1 MKPSSNAADMTKGS
15 PVRLILTFS
24 IPLIIGNIFQQFYN
38 MVDSIVVGNF
48 VGADALGAVGACSS
62 LNWLFFSLSSGLGI
76 GIGVIVSQFYGAKQ
90 FDQVRATIA
99 NSFYVLI
106 SSAVVVSV
114 LCFAITPA
122 VLRLLN
128 TPDNIINDS
137 IIYMRTT
144 CIGIVAISLY
154 NGISSIL
161 RAFGDSKTP
170 LYFLILSSICNVLLD
185 LLFVIAFDWGV
196 FGVAFATIISQ
207 ALSAV
212 VSLIY
217 SLKKIPYFH
226 LTKEQMKPDFAI
238 IKTSYRLGVPVAL
251 QSSMIAISC
260 VMLQSVVNKFG
271 STVVSAFTITNRIE
285 QLINQ
290 PYNSLG
296 TALTTYA
303 GQNIGAKDTGRV
315 KLGFKKSIYIVAVFS
330 AIMIPITFLFGK
342 NIAGLFVKET
352 DVIELSASALRITSV
367 CYFFLGTIYI
377 PRGILNGCGDA
388 AFSMINGLAE
398 VVCRLLYS
406 SILTRIPQI
415 GYWGIWITT
424 GLTWLSVS
432 IVCLLRYFSGKWK
445 EKAISS
451 EQGD

>member
-1 MKPSSNAADMTKGS
+1 MKPSANAADMTKGN
-15 PVRLILTFS
+15 PVKLILTFS
-24 IPLIIGNIFQQFYN
+24 LPLIVGNVFQQFYN

-48 VGADALGAVGACSS
+48 VGANALGAVGACGS

-76 GIGVIVSQFYGAKQ
+76 GIGVIVSQFYGAKR
-90 FDQVRATIA
+90 FDQVSATIA
-99 NSFYVLI
+99 NSFYVLVSTAI
-106 SSAVVVSV
+106 VVSI

-128 TPDNIINDS
+128 TPDDIINDS
-137 IIYMRTT
+137 ITYMRTT

-154 NGISSIL
+154 NGVSSIL
-161 RAFGDSKTP
+161 RALGDSKTP
-170 LYFLILSSICNVLLD
+170 LYFLILSSVCNVLLD
-185 LLFVIAFDWGV
+185 LLFVIAFGWGV

-217 SLKKIPYFH
+217 SIKKIPYFR
-226 LTKEQMKPDFAI
+226 LTKEQMKPNFSI
-238 IKTSYRLGVPVAL
+238 IKTSYRLGVPIAL
-251 QSSMIAISC
+251 QSSMIAVSC
-260 VMLQSVVNKFG
+260 VVLQSVVNRFG
-271 STVVSAFTITNRIE
+271 ATVVSAFTITNRIE

-303 GQNIGAKDTGRV
+303 GQNIGAGDTARV

-330 AIMIPITFLFGK
+330 AIMIPIMFLFGK

-352 DVIELSASALRITSV
+352 DVIELGASALRITSV
-367 CYFFLGTIYI
+367 CYFFLGMIYI

-398 VVCRLLYS
+398 VVCRLLFS
-406 SILTRIPQI
+406 SVLTRIPKI

-424 GLTWLSVS
+424 GLTWLCVS
-432 IVCLLRYFSGKWK
+432 IVCLLRYASGKWK
-445 EKAISS
+445 QKAIRS
-451 EQGD
+451 EG

>member
-48 VGADALGAVGACSS
+48 VGANALGAVGACGS

-76 GIGVIVSQFYGAKQ
+76 GIGVIVSQFYGAKR
-90 FDQVRATIA
+90 FDQVSATIA
-99 NSFYVLI
+99 NSFYVLV
-106 SSAVVVSV
+106 STALVVSI

-128 TPDNIINDS
+128 TPDDIINDS
-137 IIYMRTT
+137 ITYMRTT

-154 NGISSIL
+154 NGVSSIL
-161 RAFGDSKTP
+161 RALGDSKTP
-170 LYFLILSSICNVLLD
+170 LYFLILSSVCNVLLD
-185 LLFVIAFDWGV
+185 LLFVIAFGWGV

-217 SLKKIPYFH
+217 SFKKIPYFR
-226 LTKEQMKPDFAI
+226 LTKEQMKPNFSI
-238 IKTSYRLGVPVAL
+238 IKTSYRLGVPIAL
-251 QSSMIAISC
+251 QSSMIAVSC
-260 VMLQSVVNKFG
+260 VVLQSVVNRFG

-303 GQNIGAKDTGRV
+303 GQNIGAGDTKRV

-330 AIMIPITFLFGK
+330 AIMIPVMFLFGK

-352 DVIELSASALRITSV
+352 DVIELGASALRITSV
-367 CYFFLGTIYI
+367 CYFFLGMIYI

-398 VVCRLLYS
+398 VVCRLLFS
-406 SILTRIPQI
+406 SVLTRIPKI

-424 GLTWLSVS
+424 GLTWLCVS
-432 IVCLLRYFSGKWK
+432 IVCLLRYASGKWK
-445 EKAISS
+445 QKVIRS
-451 EQGD
+451 EG

>member
-48 VGADALGAVGACSS
+48 VGANALGAVGACGS

-76 GIGVIVSQFYGAKQ
+76 GIGVIVSQFYGAKR
-90 FDQVRATIA
+90 FDQVSATIA
-99 NSFYVLI
+99 NSFYVLV
-106 SSAVVVSV
+106 STALVVSI

-128 TPDNIINDS
+128 TPDDIINDS
-137 IIYMRTT
+137 ITYMRTT

-154 NGISSIL
+154 NGVSSIL
-161 RAFGDSKTP
+161 RALGDSKTP
-170 LYFLILSSICNVLLD
+170 LYFLILSSVCNVLLD
-185 LLFVIAFDWGV
+185 LLFVIAFGWGV

-217 SLKKIPYFH
+217 SFKKIPYFR
-226 LTKEQMKPDFAI
+226 LTKEQMKPNFSI
-238 IKTSYRLGVPVAL
+238 IKTSYRLGVPIAL
-251 QSSMIAISC
+251 QSSMIAVSC
-260 VMLQSVVNKFG
+260 VVLQSVVNRFG

-303 GQNIGAKDTGRV
+303 GQNIGAGDTKRV

-330 AIMIPITFLFGK
+330 AIMIPVMFLFGK

-352 DVIELSASALRITSV
+352 DVIELGASALRITSV
-367 CYFFLGTIYI
+367 CYFFLGMIYI

-398 VVCRLLYS
+398 VVCRLLFS
-406 SILTRIPQI
+406 SVLTRIPKI

-424 GLTWLSVS
+424 GLTWLVVS
-432 IVCLLRYFSGKWK
+432 IVCLLRYASGKWK
-445 EKAISS
+445 QKAIRSK
-451 EQGD
+451 G

>member
-15 PVRLILTFS
+15 PVRLIMTFS

-48 VGADALGAVGACSS
+48 VGANALGAVGACGS

-76 GIGVIVSQFYGAKQ
+76 GIGVIVSQFYGAKR
-90 FDQVRATIA
+90 FDQVSATIA
-99 NSFYVLI
+99 NSFYVLV
-106 SSAVVVSV
+106 STALVVSI
-114 LCFAITPA
+114 LCFAITPS

-128 TPDNIINDS
+128 TPDDIINDS
-137 IIYMRTT
+137 ITYMRTT

-154 NGISSIL
+154 NGVSSIL
-161 RAFGDSKTP
+161 RALGDSKTP
-170 LYFLILSSICNVLLD
+170 LYFLILSSVCNVLLD
-185 LLFVIAFDWGV
+185 LLFVIAFGWGV

-217 SLKKIPYFH
+217 SFKKIPYFR
-226 LTKEQMKPDFAI
+226 LTKEQMKPNFSI
-238 IKTSYRLGVPVAL
+238 IKTSYRLGVPIAL
-251 QSSMIAISC
+251 QSSMIAVSC
-260 VMLQSVVNKFG
+260 VVLQSVVNRFG

-303 GQNIGAKDTGRV
+303 GQNIGAGDTKRV

-330 AIMIPITFLFGK
+330 AIMIPVMFLFGK

-352 DVIELSASALRITSV
+352 DVIELGASALRITSV
-367 CYFFLGTIYI
+367 CYFFLGMIYI

-398 VVCRLLYS
+398 VVCRLLFS
-406 SILTRIPQI
+406 SVLTRIPKI

-424 GLTWLSVS
+424 GLTWLCVS
-432 IVCLLRYFSGKWK
+432 IVCLLRYASGKWK
-445 EKAISS
+445 QKAIRS
-451 EQGD
+451 ES

>member
-48 VGADALGAVGACSS
+48 VGANALGAVGACGS

-76 GIGVIVSQFYGAKQ
+76 GIGVIVSQFYGAKR
-90 FDQVRATIA
+90 FDQVSATIA
-99 NSFYVLI
+99 NSFYVLV
-106 SSAVVVSV
+106 STALVVSI

-128 TPDNIINDS
+128 TPDDIINDS
-137 IIYMRTT
+137 ITYMRTT

-154 NGISSIL
+154 NGVSSIL
-161 RAFGDSKTP
+161 RALGDSKTP
-170 LYFLILSSICNVLLD
+170 LYFLILSSVCNVLLD
-185 LLFVIAFDWGV
+185 LLFVIAFGWGV

-217 SLKKIPYFH
+217 SFKKIPYFR
-226 LTKEQMKPDFAI
+226 LTKEQMKPNFSI
-238 IKTSYRLGVPVAL
+238 IKTSYRLGVPIAL
-251 QSSMIAISC
+251 QSSMIAVSC
-260 VMLQSVVNKFG
+260 VVLQSVVNRFG

-303 GQNIGAKDTGRV
+303 GQNIGAGDTKRV

-330 AIMIPITFLFGK
+330 AIMIPVMFLFGK

-352 DVIELSASALRITSV
+352 DVIELGASALRITSV
-367 CYFFLGTIYI
+367 CYFFLGMIYI

-388 AFSMINGLAE
+388 AFSMINGLTE
-398 VVCRLLYS
+398 VVCRLLFS
-406 SILTRIPQI
+406 SVLTRIPKI

-424 GLTWLSVS
+424 GLTWLCVS
-432 IVCLLRYFSGKWK
+432 IVCLLRYASGKWK
-445 EKAISS
+445 QKAIRSK
-451 EQGD
+451 G

>member
-1 MKPSSNAADMTKGS
+1 MKPSSTAADMTKGS

-48 VGADALGAVGACSS
+48 VGANALGAVGACGS

-76 GIGVIVSQFYGAKQ
+76 GIGVIVSQFYGAKR
-90 FDQVRATIA
+90 FDQVSATIA

-106 SSAVVVSV
+106 STALVVSV

-128 TPDNIINDS
+128 TPDDIINDS

-161 RAFGDSKTP
+161 RALGDSKTP

-185 LLFVIAFDWGV
+185 LLFVIAFGWSV
-196 FGVAFATIISQ
+196 FGVALATIISQ

-217 SLKKIPYFH
+217 SIKKIPYFR
-226 LTKEQMKPDFAI
+226 LTKEQMKPDPAI
-238 IKTSYRLGVPVAL
+238 IKNSYRLGVPIAL
-251 QSSMIAISC
+251 QSSMIAVSC
-260 VMLQSVVNKFG
+260 VVLQSVVNRFG

-303 GQNIGAKDTGRV
+303 GQNIGAGDTGRV

-330 AIMIPITFLFGK
+330 AIMIPIMFLFGK

-352 DVIELSASALRITSV
+352 DVIELGASALRITSV
-367 CYFFLGTIYI
+367 CYFFLGMIYI

-398 VVCRLLYS
+398 VVCRLLFS
-406 SILTRIPQI
+406 SVLTRIPKI

-424 GLTWLSVS
+424 GLTWLCVS
-432 IVCLLRYFSGKWK
+432 IVCLLRYASGKWK
-445 EKAISS
+445 QKALKSN
-451 EQGD
+451 

>member
-48 VGADALGAVGACSS
+48 VGANALGAVGACGS

-76 GIGVIVSQFYGAKQ
+76 GIGVIVSQFYGAKR
-90 FDQVRATIA
+90 FDQVSATIA
-99 NSFYVLI
+99 NSFYVLV
-106 SSAVVVSV
+106 STALVVSI

-128 TPDNIINDS
+128 TPDDIINDS
-137 IIYMRTT
+137 ITYMRTT

-154 NGISSIL
+154 NGVSSIL
-161 RAFGDSKTP
+161 RALGDSKTP
-170 LYFLILSSICNVLLD
+170 LYFLILSSVCNVLLD
-185 LLFVIAFDWGV
+185 LLFVIAFGWGV

-217 SLKKIPYFH
+217 SFKKIPYFR
-226 LTKEQMKPDFAI
+226 LTKEQMKPNFSI
-238 IKTSYRLGVPVAL
+238 IKTSYRLGVPIAL
-251 QSSMIAISC
+251 QSSMIAVSC
-260 VMLQSVVNKFG
+260 VVLQSVVNRFG

-303 GQNIGAKDTGRV
+303 GQNIGAGDTKRV

-330 AIMIPITFLFGK
+330 AIMIPVMFLFGK

-352 DVIELSASALRITSV
+352 DVIELGASALRITSV
-367 CYFFLGTIYI
+367 CYFFLGMIYI

-388 AFSMINGLAE
+388 GFSVINGITE
-398 VVCRLLYS
+398 VVCRLLFS
-406 SILTRIPQI
+406 NILTKIPKI

-424 GLTWLSVS
+424 GLTWLVVS
-432 IVCLLRYFSGKWK
+432 IVCLLRYASGKWK
-445 EKAISS
+445 QKAIRSK
-451 EQGD
+451 G

>member
-1 MKPSSNAADMTKGS
+1 MKPSANAADMTKGN
-15 PVRLILTFS
+15 PVKLILTFS
-24 IPLIIGNIFQQFYN
+24 LPLIIGNVFQQFYN

-48 VGADALGAVGACSS
+48 VGANALGAVGACGS

-76 GIGVIVSQFYGAKQ
+76 GIGVIVSQFYGAKR
-90 FDQVRATIA
+90 FDQVSATIA
-99 NSFYVLI
+99 NSFYVLVSTAI
-106 SSAVVVSV
+106 VVSI

-128 TPDNIINDS
+128 TPDDIINDS
-137 IIYMRTT
+137 ITYMRTT

-154 NGISSIL
+154 NGVSSIL
-161 RAFGDSKTP
+161 RALGDSKTP
-170 LYFLILSSICNVLLD
+170 LYFLILSSVCNVLLD
-185 LLFVIAFDWGV
+185 LLFVIAFGWGV

-217 SLKKIPYFH
+217 SIKKIPYFR
-226 LTKEQMKPDFAI
+226 LTKEQMKPNFSI
-238 IKTSYRLGVPVAL
+238 IKTSYRLGVPIAL
-251 QSSMIAISC
+251 QSSMIAVSC
-260 VMLQSVVNKFG
+260 VVLQSVVNRFG
-271 STVVSAFTITNRIE
+271 ATVVSAFTITNRIE

-303 GQNIGAKDTGRV
+303 GQNIGAGDTARV

-330 AIMIPITFLFGK
+330 AIMIPVMFLFGK

-352 DVIELSASALRITSV
+352 DVIELGASALRITSV
-367 CYFFLGTIYI
+367 CYFFLGMIYI

-398 VVCRLLYS
+398 VVCRLLFS
-406 SILTRIPQI
+406 SVLTRIPKI

-424 GLTWLSVS
+424 GLTWLCVS
-432 IVCLLRYFSGKWK
+432 IVCLLRYASGKWK
-445 EKAISS
+445 QKAIRS
-451 EQGD
+451 EG

>member
-1 MKPSSNAADMTKGS
+1 MKPSSNTADMTKGS

-48 VGADALGAVGACSS
+48 VGANALGAVGACGS

-76 GIGVIVSQFYGAKQ
+76 GIGVIVSQFYGAKR
-90 FDQVRATIA
+90 FDQVSATIA
-99 NSFYVLI
+99 NSFYVLV
-106 SSAVVVSV
+106 STALVVSI

-128 TPDNIINDS
+128 TPDDIINDS
-137 IIYMRTT
+137 ITYMRTT

-154 NGISSIL
+154 NGVSSIL
-161 RAFGDSKTP
+161 RALGDSKTP
-170 LYFLILSSICNVLLD
+170 LYFLILSSVCNVLLD
-185 LLFVIAFDWGV
+185 LLFVIAFGWGV

-207 ALSAV
+207 TLSAV

-217 SLKKIPYFH
+217 SFKKIPYFR
-226 LTKEQMKPDFAI
+226 LTKEQMKPNFSI
-238 IKTSYRLGVPVAL
+238 IKTSYRLGVPIAL
-251 QSSMIAISC
+251 QSSMIAVSC
-260 VMLQSVVNKFG
+260 VVLQSVVNRFG

-303 GQNIGAKDTGRV
+303 GQNIGAGDTKRV

-330 AIMIPITFLFGK
+330 AIMIPVMFLFGK

-352 DVIELSASALRITSV
+352 DVIELGASALRITSV
-367 CYFFLGTIYI
+367 CYFFLGMIYI

-398 VVCRLLYS
+398 VVCRLLFS
-406 SILTRIPQI
+406 SVLTRIPKI

-424 GLTWLSVS
+424 GLTWLCVS
-432 IVCLLRYFSGKWK
+432 IVCLLRYASGKWK
-445 EKAISS
+445 QKAIRS
-451 EQGD
+451 ES

>member
-24 IPLIIGNIFQQFYN
+24 IPLIIGNVFQQFYN

-48 VGADALGAVGACSS
+48 VGSDALGAVGACGS

-76 GIGVIVSQFYGAKQ
+76 GIGVIVSQFYGAKRY
-90 FDQVRATIA
+90 DKVRTTIA

-106 SSAVVVSV
+106 SAAIVVSI
-114 LCFAITPA
+114 LGFAIAPA

-128 TPDNIINDS
+128 TPDDIINDS
-137 IIYMRTT
+137 ITYMRTT
-144 CIGIVAISLY
+144 CLGIVAISLY
-154 NGISSIL
+154 NGISAIL
-161 RAFGDSKTP
+161 RALGDSKTP

-185 LLFVIAFDWGV
+185 LLFVIAFGWGV

-217 SLKKIPYFH
+217 SIKKIPYFR
-226 LTKEQMKPDFAI
+226 LTKEQMKPDPAI

-251 QSSMIAISC
+251 QSSMIAVSC
-260 VMLQSVVNKFG
+260 VVLQAVVNSFG

-303 GQNIGAKDTGRV
+303 GQNIGAGDTARV

-330 AIMIPITFLFGK
+330 AIMIPIMFLFGK

-352 DVIELSASALRITSV
+352 DVIELGASALRITSV
-367 CYFFLGTIYI
+367 CYFFLGMIYI

-406 SILTRIPQI
+406 SVLTRIPKI

-445 EKAISS
+445 QKAIRS
-451 EQGD
+451 EG

>member
-1 MKPSSNAADMTKGS
+1 MKPSSTAADMTKGN

-24 IPLIIGNIFQQFYN
+24 IPLIIGNVFQQFYN

-48 VGADALGAVGACSS
+48 VGANALGAVGACGS

-76 GIGVIVSQFYGAKQ
+76 GIGVIVSQFYGAKR
-90 FDQVRATIA
+90 FDQVSATIA
-99 NSFYVLI
+99 NSFYVLV
-106 SSAVVVSV
+106 STALVVSI

-128 TPDNIINDS
+128 TPDDIINDS
-137 IIYMRTT
+137 ITYMRTT

-154 NGISSIL
+154 NGVSSIL
-161 RAFGDSKTP
+161 RALGDSKTP

-185 LLFVIAFDWGV
+185 LLFVIAFGWGV
-196 FGVAFATIISQ
+196 FGVAFATILSQ

-217 SLKKIPYFH
+217 SIRKIPYFR
-226 LTKEQMKPDFAI
+226 LTKEQMKPNPAI
-238 IKTSYRLGVPVAL
+238 IKNSYRLGVPIAL
-251 QSSMIAISC
+251 QSSMIAVSC
-260 VMLQSVVNKFG
+260 VVLQSVVNRFG

-303 GQNIGAKDTGRV
+303 GQNIGAGDTGRV

-330 AIMIPITFLFGK
+330 AIMIPVMFLFGK

-352 DVIELSASALRITSV
+352 DVIELGASALRITSV
-367 CYFFLGTIYI
+367 CYFFLGMIYI

-398 VVCRLLYS
+398 VVCRLLFS
-406 SILTRIPQI
+406 SVLTRIPKI

-424 GLTWLSVS
+424 GLTWLCVS
-432 IVCLLRYFSGKWK
+432 IVCLLRYASGKWK
-445 EKAISS
+445 QKAM
-451 EQGD
+451 

>member
-48 VGADALGAVGACSS
+48 VGANALGAVGACGS

-76 GIGVIVSQFYGAKQ
+76 GIGVIVSQFYGAKR
-90 FDQVRATIA
+90 FDQVSATIA
-99 NSFYVLI
+99 NSFYVLV
-106 SSAVVVSV
+106 STALVVSI

-128 TPDNIINDS
+128 TPDDIINDS
-137 IIYMRTT
+137 ITYMRTT

-154 NGISSIL
+154 NGVSSIL
-161 RAFGDSKTP
+161 RALGDSKTP
-170 LYFLILSSICNVLLD
+170 LYFLILSSVCNVLLD
-185 LLFVIAFDWGV
+185 LLFVIAFGWGV

-217 SLKKIPYFH
+217 SFKKIPYFR
-226 LTKEQMKPDFAI
+226 LTKEQMKPNFSI
-238 IKTSYRLGVPVAL
+238 IKTSYRLGVPIAL
-251 QSSMIAISC
+251 QSSMIAVSC
-260 VMLQSVVNKFG
+260 VVLQSVVNRFG

-303 GQNIGAKDTGRV
+303 GQNIGAGDTKRV

-330 AIMIPITFLFGK
+330 AIMIPVMFLFGK

-352 DVIELSASALRITSV
+352 DVIELGASALRITSV
-367 CYFFLGTIYI
+367 CYFFLGMIYI

-398 VVCRLLYS
+398 VVCRLLFS
-406 SILTRIPQI
+406 SVLTRIPKI

-424 GLTWLSVS
+424 GLTWLCVS
-432 IVCLLRYFSGKWK
+432 IVCLLRYASGKWK
-445 EKAISS
+445 QKVIRS
-451 EQGD
+451 ES

>member
-1 MKPSSNAADMTKGS
+1 MKPSSTAADMTKGN

-24 IPLIIGNIFQQFYN
+24 IPLIIGNVFQQFYN

-48 VGADALGAVGACSS
+48 VGANALGAVGACGS

-76 GIGVIVSQFYGAKQ
+76 GIGVIVSQFYGAKR
-90 FDQVRATIA
+90 FDQVSATIA
-99 NSFYVLI
+99 NSFYVLV
-106 SSAVVVSV
+106 STALVVSI

-128 TPDNIINDS
+128 TPDDIINDS
-137 IIYMRTT
+137 ITYMRTT

-154 NGISSIL
+154 NGVSSIL
-161 RAFGDSKTP
+161 RALGDSKTP

-185 LLFVIAFDWGV
+185 LLFVIAFGWGV
-196 FGVAFATIISQ
+196 FGVAFATILSQ

-217 SLKKIPYFH
+217 SIRKIPYFR
-226 LTKEQMKPDFAI
+226 LTKEQMKPNPAI
-238 IKTSYRLGVPVAL
+238 IKNSYRLGVPIAL
-251 QSSMIAISC
+251 QSSMIAVSC
-260 VMLQSVVNKFG
+260 VVLQSVVNRFG

-303 GQNIGAKDTGRV
+303 GQNIGAGDTGRV

-330 AIMIPITFLFGK
+330 SIMIPVMFLFGK

-352 DVIELSASALRITSV
+352 DVIELGASALRITSV
-367 CYFFLGTIYI
+367 CYFFLGMIYI

-398 VVCRLLYS
+398 VVCRLLFS
-406 SILTRIPQI
+406 SVLTRIPKI

-424 GLTWLSVS
+424 GLTWLCVS
-432 IVCLLRYFSGKWK
+432 IVCLLRYASGKWK
-445 EKAISS
+445 QKAIRS
-451 EQGD
+451 ES

>member
-24 IPLIIGNIFQQFYN
+24 IPLIIGNVFQQFYN

-48 VGADALGAVGACSS
+48 VGSDALGAVGACGS

-76 GIGVIVSQFYGAKQ
+76 GIGVIVSQFYGAKRY
-90 FDQVRATIA
+90 DKVRATIA

-106 SSAVVVSV
+106 SAAIVVSI
-114 LCFAITPA
+114 LGFAIAPA

-128 TPDNIINDS
+128 TPDDIINDS
-137 IIYMRTT
+137 ITYMRTT
-144 CIGIVAISLY
+144 CLGIVAISLY
-154 NGISSIL
+154 NGISAIL
-161 RAFGDSKTP
+161 RALGDSKTP

-185 LLFVIAFDWGV
+185 LLFVIAFGWGV

-217 SLKKIPYFH
+217 SIKKIPYFR
-226 LTKEQMKPDFAI
+226 LTKEQMKPDPAI

-251 QSSMIAISC
+251 QSSMIAVSC
-260 VMLQSVVNKFG
+260 VVLQAVVNSFG

-303 GQNIGAKDTGRV
+303 GQNIGAGDTARV

-330 AIMIPITFLFGK
+330 AIMIPIMFLFGK

-352 DVIELSASALRITSV
+352 DVIELGASALRITSV
-367 CYFFLGTIYI
+367 CYFFLGMIYI

-406 SILTRIPQI
+406 SVLTRIPKI

-432 IVCLLRYFSGKWK
+432 IVCLLRYASGKWK
-445 EKAISS
+445 EKALKSN
-451 EQGD
+451 

>member
-1 MKPSSNAADMTKGS
+1 MKPSSTAADMTKGS

-48 VGADALGAVGACSS
+48 VGANALGAVGACSS

-76 GIGVIVSQFYGAKQ
+76 GIGVIVSQFYGAKR
-90 FDQVRATIA
+90 FDQVSATIA
-99 NSFYVLI
+99 NSFYVLV
-106 SSAVVVSV
+106 STALVVSV

-128 TPDNIINDS
+128 TPDDIINDS

-161 RAFGDSKTP
+161 RALGDSKTP

-185 LLFVIAFDWGV
+185 LLFVIAFGWGV

-217 SLKKIPYFH
+217 SIKKIPYFR
-226 LTKEQMKPDFAI
+226 LTKEQMKPNFSI
-238 IKTSYRLGVPVAL
+238 IKTSYRLGVPIAL

-260 VMLQSVVNKFG
+260 VVLQSVVNRFG

-303 GQNIGAKDTGRV
+303 GQNIGAGDTGRV
-315 KLGFKKSIYIVAVFS
+315 KLGFKKSIYIVAIFS
-330 AIMIPITFLFGK
+330 AIMIPIMFVFGK

-352 DVIELSASALRITSV
+352 DVIELGASALRITSV
-367 CYFFLGTIYI
+367 CYFFLGMIYI

-388 AFSMINGLAE
+388 AFSMINGLTE
-398 VVCRLLYS
+398 VVCRLLFS
-406 SILTRIPQI
+406 SVLTKIPKI

-424 GLTWLSVS
+424 GLTWLCVS
-432 IVCLLRYFSGKWK
+432 IVCLLRYASGKWK
-445 EKAISS
+445 QKAIKSN
-451 EQGD
+451 

>member
-48 VGADALGAVGACSS
+48 VGANALGAVGACGS

-76 GIGVIVSQFYGAKQ
+76 GIGVIVSQFYGAKR
-90 FDQVRATIA
+90 FDQVSATIA
-99 NSFYVLI
+99 NSFYVLV
-106 SSAVVVSV
+106 STALVVSI

-128 TPDNIINDS
+128 TPDDIINDS
-137 IIYMRTT
+137 ITYMRTT

-154 NGISSIL
+154 NGVSSIL
-161 RAFGDSKTP
+161 RALGDSKTP
-170 LYFLILSSICNVLLD
+170 LYFLILSSVCNVLLD
-185 LLFVIAFDWGV
+185 LLFVIAFGWGV

-217 SLKKIPYFH
+217 SFKKIPYFR
-226 LTKEQMKPDFAI
+226 LTKEQMKPNFSI
-238 IKTSYRLGVPVAL
+238 IKTSYRLGVPIAL
-251 QSSMIAISC
+251 QSSMIAVSC
-260 VMLQSVVNKFG
+260 VVLQSVVNRFG

-303 GQNIGAKDTGRV
+303 GQNIGAGDTKRV

-330 AIMIPITFLFGK
+330 AIMIPVMFLFGK

-352 DVIELSASALRITSV
+352 DVIELGASALRITSV
-367 CYFFLGTIYI
+367 CYFFLGMIYI

-388 AFSMINGLAE
+388 AFSMINGLTE
-398 VVCRLLYS
+398 VVCRLLFS
-406 SILTRIPQI
+406 SVLTRIPKI

-424 GLTWLSVS
+424 GLTWLCVS
-432 IVCLLRYFSGKWK
+432 IVCLLRYASGKWK
-445 EKAISS
+445 QKAIRS
-451 EQGD
+451 ES

>member
-1 MKPSSNAADMTKGS
+1 MKPSANAADMTKGS
-15 PVRLILTFS
+15 PIKLILTFS
-24 IPLIIGNIFQQFYN
+24 LPLIVGNVFQQFYN

-48 VGADALGAVGACSS
+48 VGANALGAVGACGS

-76 GIGVIVSQFYGAKQ
+76 GIGVIISQFYGAKR
-90 FDQVRATIA
+90 FDQVSATIA
-99 NSFYVLI
+99 NSFYVLVSTAI
-106 SSAVVVSV
+106 VVSI

-128 TPDNIINDS
+128 TPDDIINDS
-137 IIYMRTT
+137 ITYMRTT
-144 CIGIVAISLY
+144 CMGIVAISLY
-154 NGISSIL
+154 NGVSSIL
-161 RAFGDSKTP
+161 RALGDSKTP

-185 LLFVIAFDWGV
+185 LLFVVTFGWGV

-217 SLKKIPYFH
+217 SFKKIPYFR
-226 LTKEQMKPDFAI
+226 LTKEQMKPNFSI
-238 IKTSYRLGVPVAL
+238 IKTSYRLGVPIAL
-251 QSSMIAISC
+251 QSSMIAVSC
-260 VMLQSVVNKFG
+260 VVLQSVVNRFG
-271 STVVSAFTITNRIE
+271 ATVVSAFTITNRIE

-303 GQNIGAKDTGRV
+303 GQNIGAGDTARV

-330 AIMIPITFLFGK
+330 AIMIPVMFLFGK

-352 DVIELSASALRITSV
+352 DVIELGASALRITSV
-367 CYFFLGTIYI
+367 CYFFLGMIYI

-398 VVCRLLYS
+398 VVCRLLFS
-406 SILTRIPQI
+406 SVLTRIPKI

-424 GLTWLSVS
+424 GLTWLCVS

-445 EKAISS
+445 QKAIRS
-451 EQGD
+451 EG

>member
-1 MKPSSNAADMTKGS
+1 MKPSANAADMTKGN
-15 PVRLILTFS
+15 PVKLILTFS
-24 IPLIIGNIFQQFYN
+24 LPLIVGNVFQQFYN

-48 VGADALGAVGACSS
+48 VGANALGAVGACGS

-76 GIGVIVSQFYGAKQ
+76 GIGVIVSQFYGAKR
-90 FDQVRATIA
+90 FDQVSATIA
-99 NSFYVLI
+99 NSFYVLVSTAI
-106 SSAVVVSV
+106 VVSI

-128 TPDNIINDS
+128 TPDDIINDS
-137 IIYMRTT
+137 ITYMRTT

-154 NGISSIL
+154 NGVSSIL
-161 RAFGDSKTP
+161 RALGDSKTP
-170 LYFLILSSICNVLLD
+170 LYFLILSSVCNVLLD
-185 LLFVIAFDWGV
+185 LLFVIAFGWGV

-217 SLKKIPYFH
+217 SIKKIPYFR
-226 LTKEQMKPDFAI
+226 LTKEQMKPNFSI
-238 IKTSYRLGVPVAL
+238 IKTSYRLGVPIAL
-251 QSSMIAISC
+251 QSSMIAVSC
-260 VMLQSVVNKFG
+260 VVLQSVVNRFG
-271 STVVSAFTITNRIE
+271 ATVVSAFTITNRIE

-303 GQNIGAKDTGRV
+303 GQNIGAGDTARV

-330 AIMIPITFLFGK
+330 AIMIPVMFLFGK

-352 DVIELSASALRITSV
+352 DVIELGASALRITSV
-367 CYFFLGTIYI
+367 CYFFLGMIYI

-398 VVCRLLYS
+398 VVCRLLFS
-406 SILTRIPQI
+406 SVLTRIPKI

-424 GLTWLSVS
+424 GLTWLCVS
-432 IVCLLRYFSGKWK
+432 IVCLLRYASGKWK
-445 EKAISS
+445 QKAIRS
-451 EQGD
+451 EG

>member
-48 VGADALGAVGACSS
+48 VGANALGAVGACGS

-76 GIGVIVSQFYGAKQ
+76 GIGVIVSQFYGAKR
-90 FDQVRATIA
+90 FDQVSATIA
-99 NSFYVLI
+99 NSFYVLV
-106 SSAVVVSV
+106 STALVVSI

-128 TPDNIINDS
+128 TPDDIINDS
-137 IIYMRTT
+137 ITYMRTT

-154 NGISSIL
+154 NGVSSIL
-161 RAFGDSKTP
+161 RALGDSKTP
-170 LYFLILSSICNVLLD
+170 LYFLILSSVCNVLLD
-185 LLFVIAFDWGV
+185 LLFVIAFGWGV

-217 SLKKIPYFH
+217 SFKKIPYFR
-226 LTKEQMKPDFAI
+226 LTKEQMKPNFSI
-238 IKTSYRLGVPVAL
+238 IKTSYRLGVPIAL
-251 QSSMIAISC
+251 QSSMIAVSC
-260 VMLQSVVNKFG
+260 VVLQSVVNRFG

-303 GQNIGAKDTGRV
+303 GQNIGAGDTKRV

-330 AIMIPITFLFGK
+330 AIMIPVMFLFGK

-352 DVIELSASALRITSV
+352 DVIELGASALRITSV
-367 CYFFLGTIYI
+367 CYFFLGMIYI

-398 VVCRLLYS
+398 VVCRLLFS
-406 SILTRIPQI
+406 SVLTRIPKI

-424 GLTWLSVS
+424 GLTWLCVS
-432 IVCLLRYFSGKWK
+432 IVCLLRYASGKWK
-445 EKAISS
+445 QKAIRS
-451 EQGD
+451 ES

>member
-24 IPLIIGNIFQQFYN
+24 IPLIIGNVFQQFYN

-48 VGADALGAVGACSS
+48 VGSDALGAVGACGS

-76 GIGVIVSQFYGAKQ
+76 GIGVIVSQFYGAKRY
-90 FDQVRATIA
+90 DKVRATIA

-106 SSAVVVSV
+106 SAAIVVSI
-114 LCFAITPA
+114 LGFAIAPA

-128 TPDNIINDS
+128 TPDDIINDS
-137 IIYMRTT
+137 ITYMRTT
-144 CIGIVAISLY
+144 CLGIVAISLY
-154 NGISSIL
+154 NGISAIL
-161 RAFGDSKTP
+161 RALGDSKTP

-185 LLFVIAFDWGV
+185 LLFVIAFGWGV

-217 SLKKIPYFH
+217 SIKKIPYFR
-226 LTKEQMKPDFAI
+226 LTKEQMKPDPAI

-251 QSSMIAISC
+251 QSSMIAVSC
-260 VMLQSVVNKFG
+260 VVLQAVVNSFG

-303 GQNIGAKDTGRV
+303 GQNIGAGDTARV

-330 AIMIPITFLFGK
+330 AIMIPIMFLFGK

-352 DVIELSASALRITSV
+352 DVIELGASALRITSV
-367 CYFFLGTIYI
+367 CYFFLGMIYI

-406 SILTRIPQI
+406 SVLTRIPKI

-445 EKAISS
+445 EKALRS
-451 EQGD
+451 DT

>member
-48 VGADALGAVGACSS
+48 VGANALGAVGACGS

-76 GIGVIVSQFYGAKQ
+76 GIGVIVSQFYGAKR
-90 FDQVRATIA
+90 FDQVSATIA
-99 NSFYVLI
+99 NSFYVLV
-106 SSAVVVSV
+106 STALVVSI

-128 TPDNIINDS
+128 TPDDIINDS
-137 IIYMRTT
+137 ITYMRTT

-154 NGISSIL
+154 NGVSSIL
-161 RAFGDSKTP
+161 RALGDSKTP
-170 LYFLILSSICNVLLD
+170 LYFLILSSVCNVLLD
-185 LLFVIAFDWGV
+185 LLFVIAFGWGV

-217 SLKKIPYFH
+217 SFKKIPYFR
-226 LTKEQMKPDFAI
+226 LTKEQMKPNFSI
-238 IKTSYRLGVPVAL
+238 IKTSYRLGVPIAL
-251 QSSMIAISC
+251 QSSMIAVSC
-260 VMLQSVVNKFG
+260 VVLQSVVNRFG

-303 GQNIGAKDTGRV
+303 GQNIGAGDTKRV

-330 AIMIPITFLFGK
+330 AIMIPVMFLFGK

-352 DVIELSASALRITSV
+352 DVIELGASALRITSV
-367 CYFFLGTIYI
+367 CYFFLGMIYI

-398 VVCRLLYS
+398 VVCRLLFS
-406 SILTRIPQI
+406 SVLTRIPKI

-424 GLTWLSVS
+424 GLTWLCVS
-432 IVCLLRYFSGKWK
+432 IVCLLRYASGKWK
-445 EKAISS
+445 QKAIRS
-451 EQGD
+451 EN

>member
-24 IPLIIGNIFQQFYN
+24 IPLIIGNVFQQFYN

-48 VGADALGAVGACSS
+48 VGSDALGAVGACGS

-76 GIGVIVSQFYGAKQ
+76 GIGVIVSQFYGAKRY
-90 FDQVRATIA
+90 DKVRATIA

-106 SSAVVVSV
+106 SAAIVVSI
-114 LCFAITPA
+114 LGFAIAPA

-128 TPDNIINDS
+128 TPDDIINDS
-137 IIYMRTT
+137 ITYMRTT
-144 CIGIVAISLY
+144 CLGIVAISLY
-154 NGISSIL
+154 NGISAIL
-161 RAFGDSKTP
+161 RALGDSKTP

-185 LLFVIAFDWGV
+185 LLFVIAFGWGV

-217 SLKKIPYFH
+217 SIKKIPYFR
-226 LTKEQMKPDFAI
+226 LTKEQMKPDPAI

-251 QSSMIAISC
+251 QSSMIAVSC
-260 VMLQSVVNKFG
+260 VVLQAVVNSFG

-303 GQNIGAKDTGRV
+303 GQNIGAGDTARV

-330 AIMIPITFLFGK
+330 AIMIPIMFLFGK

-352 DVIELSASALRITSV
+352 DVIELGASALRITSV
-367 CYFFLGTIYI
+367 CYFFLGMIYI

-406 SILTRIPQI
+406 SVLTRIPKI

-432 IVCLLRYFSGKWK
+432 IVCLLRYASGKWK
-445 EKAISS
+445 EKALRS
-451 EQGD
+451 EG